1 MTIDAIALNV
11 VLFVLLA
18 LAIRTLMLQIYGYR
32 QYHKMLVEVHKYN
45 LIKISHNAEKEII
58 HYSDLPHYP
67 MFFTTAK
74 AHKIRLLSNAIKSE
88 SSVQFED
95 DNTNNIAS
103 EKLLVDESTDGRNIV
118 GE

>member
-1 MTIDAIALNV
+1 MTTDTIAFNI
-11 VLFVLLA
+11 VLFVVLVF
-18 LAIRTLMLQIYGYR
+18 AIRTLVLQVIGHR
-32 QYHKMLVEVHKYN
+32 QYHKLLAEVHQYN
-45 LIKISHNAEKEII
+45 LATISHDMERELIR
-58 HYSDLPHYP
+58 YSDLPHYP

-95 DNTNNIAS
+95 NNTH
-103 EKLLVDESTDGRNIV
+103 GRDIV